1 MLFFFLV
8 LKFFLMCFT
17 AEPKDEIFPKDANL
31 IQTNANATDDNMM
44 CTFGTL
50 KLSVGDKIKSE
61 KYCVECG
68 CSIPPMAHCVQ
79 NGHC

>member
-1 MLFFFLV
+1 
-8 LKFFLMCFT
+8 MCAPFA
-17 AEPKDEIFPKDANL
+17 AEPKDEIFPKDANS
-31 IQTNANATDDNMM
+31 IQTNVKNATDNNMM

-61 KYCVECG
+61 KYCVDCG